1 MTDEKADQRV
11 RSGVTARIVD
21 RTEADRPPDLSHL
34 TPGERIGLIWP
45 LTLAAI
51 AMKDPEEAKRL
62 VDARL
67 QRDVERV
74 VRRGR

>member
-1 MTDEKADQRV
+1 MADEGR
-11 RSGVTARIVD
+11 REITGRRVD
-21 RTEADRPPDLSHL
+21 RAEAGRPPDVSHL
-34 TPGERIGLIWP
+34 TPGERIELIWP

-51 AMKDPEEAKRL
+51 ALKDPEEAKRL
-62 VDARL
+62 VHARL